1 MKNWQQMHK
10 VLPWESLV
18 ELFHEL
24 DFTAVNKNCSIILT
38 DMAESQQEFS
48 SGFYYALFE
57 RKY

>member
-1 MKNWQQMHK
+1 MHK

-24 DFTAVNKNCSIILT
+24 DFTAANKNCSIILT